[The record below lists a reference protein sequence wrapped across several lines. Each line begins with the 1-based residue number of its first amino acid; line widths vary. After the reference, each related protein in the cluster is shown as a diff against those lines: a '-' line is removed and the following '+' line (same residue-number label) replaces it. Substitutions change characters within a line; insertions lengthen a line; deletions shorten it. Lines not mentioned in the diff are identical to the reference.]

1 MFHVERSRIAAGAN
15 APDGESV
22 SENGRRPVRG
32 DPGPGAPG
40 WERTGTGREGER
52 RPDLLARS
60 VGPVHLRLL
69 EEGAAAIGLRLDRE
83 QVSLLSRHVD
93 LLLRWNKSINL
104 TSITDPAEVV
114 EKHVIDSLALAPLVP
129 AGTLLDA
136 GTGAGFPGLP
146 LRIARPDLEVVLV
159 DSVQKKIAFLKSV
172 LAELRLQ
179 GARAVAVRLQGDP
192 AGEHLPRVRA
202 AVSRAVA
209 GPGTWLALAED
220 YVLPGGVAFCMLG
233 PSDPVPEKQGDLVLQ
248 RELGYRLPFSR
259 AERRIAIFRRK
270 S

>member
-1 MFHVERSRIAAGAN
+1 MEPEHV
-15 APDGESV
+15 
-22 SENGRRPVRG
+22 
-32 DPGPGAPG
+32 
-40 WERTGTGREGER
+40 
-52 RPDLLARS
+52 
-60 VGPVHLRLL
+60 RLL
-69 EEGAAAIGLRLDRE
+69 EEGARAIGLRLDRE

-114 EKHVIDSLALAPLVP
+114 EKHVIDSLALAPLVT

-159 DSVQKKIAFLKSV
+159 DSVQKKV
-172 LAELRLQ
+172 
-179 GARAVAVRLQGDP
+179 VN
-192 AGEHLPRVRA
+192 A

-209 GPGTWLALAED
+209 EPGAWLALAEK
-220 YVLPGGVAFCMLG
+220 YVLPGGLAFCMLG
-233 PSDPVPEKQGDLVLQ
+233 PSDPVPDKQGDLVLR

-259 AERRIAIFRRK
+259 AQRRLAIFQRK
-270 S
+270 A

>member
-1 MFHVERSRIAAGAN
+1 VE
-15 APDGESV
+15 PQ
-22 SENGRRPVRG
+22 
-32 DPGPGAPG
+32 
-40 WERTGTGREGER
+40 
-52 RPDLLARS
+52 
-60 VGPVHLRLL
+60 HLRLL

-83 QVSLLSRHVD
+83 QLGLLSRHVD
-93 LLLRWNKSINL
+93 LLLRWNRSINL

-136 GTGAGFPGLP
+136 GTGAGFPGVP

-159 DSVQKKIAFLKSV
+159 DSVQKKVAFLKSV
-172 LAELRLQ
+172 LAELRLP

-192 AGEHLPRVRA
+192 AGEHLPRVHS

-209 GPGTWLALAED
+209 EPRAWLALAEP
-220 YVLPGGVAFCMLG
+220 YVLPRGLAFCMLG
-233 PSDPVPEKQGDLVLQ
+233 PSDPVPEKHGDLVLQ

-259 AERRIAIFRRK
+259 AERRLAIFQRE

>member
-1 MFHVERSRIAAGAN
+1 VTERGQ
-15 APDGESV
+15 
-22 SENGRRPVRG
+22 GRQPPRG
-32 DPGPGAPG
+32 DPRSGSLPSVPTRRAPF
-40 WERTGTGREGER
+40 GTGREGDR
-52 RPDLLARS
+52 PPDLLARS
-60 VGPVHLRLL
+60 VEPQHLRLL

-146 LRIARPDLEVVLV
+146 VRIARPDVEVVLV
-159 DSVQKKIAFLKSV
+159 DSVQKKVAFLKSA
-172 LAELRLQ
+172 LAELRLP

-192 AGEHLPRVRA
+192 AAEHLPRVRA

-209 GPGTWLALAED
+209 EPGKWLALAEE

-233 PSDPVPEKQGDLVLQ
+233 PSDPVPEKHGDLVLQ
-248 RELGYRLPFSR
+248 QELGYRLPFSR
-259 AERRIAIFRRK
+259 AERRVAIFQRK
-270 S
+270 A

>member
-1 MFHVERSRIAAGAN
+1 M
-15 APDGESV
+15 
-22 SENGRRPVRG
+22 RRPPASTNPRARRG
-32 DPGPGAPG
+32 GTVPPDAARS
-40 WERTGTGREGER
+40 ERAEEGDR
-52 RPDLLARS
+52 AVALLARS
-60 VGPVHLRLL
+60 MEPQHVRLL
-69 EEGAAAIGLRLDRE
+69 EEGARAIGLRLDRE

-114 EKHVIDSLALAPLVP
+114 EKHLIDSLALAPLVT

-159 DSVQKKIAFLKSV
+159 DSVQKKVAFLKSV
-172 LAELRLQ
+172 LAELRLS
-179 GARAVAVRLQGDP
+179 GARAVAVRLRGDP
-192 AGEHLPRVRA
+192 AGEHLPRVNA

-209 GPGTWLALAED
+209 EPSAWLALAEE
-220 YVLPGGVAFCMLG
+220 YVLPGGLAFCMLG
-233 PSDPVPEKQGDLVLQ
+233 PSDLVPDKHGDLVLR

-259 AERRIAIFRRK
+259 AQRRLAIFQRK
-270 S
+270 A